1 MVNIVLWEI
10 VDQVVVNLGVKSKKT
25 LLSFLSFYFNVFDW
39 IFFPKHCRDLTL
51 LEIVGDFTTTA

>member
-25 LLSFLSFYFNVFDW
+25 LRLLSMFLIVVF
-39 IFFPKHCRDLTL
+39 FSQHCRDVTL